1 MSNVTA
7 LERIEKP
14 TGALALTSDQIQWT
28 PAQRAALAQIGLDKA
43 DDANLSVF
51 LHYCQRTGMD
61 PFTRQ
66 IYMIGRW
73 DRHASRLKY
82 TIQMAIDGFRIIAQ
96 RSLQYAGQTEPQ
108 WCGPDGV
115 WKDVW
120 VDHTRPPVAARI
132 GVLRHGWPQPTYAV
146 AHFAEF
152 APMRDGKLEP
162 MWQRM
167 PANQIAKCAEAAA
180 LRKAFPNDLSGMYV
194 PEELEKDAE
203 FPTMDAPTA
212 AEPEK
217 IDWDTKLDEAR
228 GDYDK
233 LRALW
238 SLAKGLEPNNL
249 ALLERIAEAG
259 EAAKQAAEQPPDVV
273 DAEVVDDPKASTAR
287 MASKGQLQKLA
298 IVLGDRG
305 LKDRATRL
313 AVLSDRVK
321 RPLASTAEL
330 TATEADTLLK
340 LFSDDSADALIADI
354 LAHLA
359 NGTQAGAA

>member
-73 DRHASRLKY
+73 DRNAGRLKY

-115 WKDVW
+115 WRDVW
-120 VDHTRPPVAARI
+120 VDHTKPPVAARI
-132 GVLRHGWPQPTYAV
+132 GVLRNGWPMPTYAV

-152 APMRDGKLEP
+152 APIRDGKLEP
-162 MWQRM
+162 MWARM

-203 FPTMDAPTA
+203 FPTMERPATPE
-212 AEPEK
+212 AEK
-217 IDWDTKLDEAR
+217 VDWDAKLDEAL
-228 GDYDK
+228 GDYDR
-233 LRALW
+233 LRGLW

-249 ALLERIAEAG
+249 ELLERIAEAG
-259 EAAKQAAEQPPDVV
+259 EAAKQAAAHQPEVV
-273 DAEVVDDPKASTAR
+273 DAEVVEDPKGPTNR
-287 MASKGQLQKLA
+287 PASKGQLQKLA
-298 IVLGDRG
+298 IVLGERG
-305 LKDRATRL
+305 LKDRAQKL
-313 AVLSDRVK
+313 AVLSVRLK
-321 RPLASTAEL
+321 RTLASTAEL
-330 TATEADTLLK
+330 TSSEAENLVK
-340 LFSDDSADALIADI
+340 LFGDDSADALVADI
-354 LAHLA
+354 LAHLSVEPEA
-359 NGTQAGAA
+359 VA

>member
-14 TGALALTSDQIQWT
+14 AGALALTSDQIQWT
-28 PAQRAALAQIGLDKA
+28 SGQRAALAQIGLDKA

-73 DRHASRLKY
+73 DGREQRVKY

-108 WCGPDGV
+108 WCGRDGV

-120 VDHTRPPVAARI
+120 VDHATPPVAARV

-152 APMRDGKLEP
+152 APTKKDGALEP
-162 MWQRM
+162 MWKRM
-167 PANQIAKCAEAAA
+167 PANQISKCAEAAA

-194 PEELEKDAE
+194 PEELERNDEYPIAE
-203 FPTMDAPTA
+203 QPVKP
-212 AEPEK
+212 EPEV
-217 IDWDTKLDEAR
+217 IDWDAR
-228 GDYDK
+228 IAEVATDYDA

-238 SLAKGLEPNNL
+238 TEAKGLEPNNL
-249 ALLERIAEAG
+249 ELLERIAAAG
-259 EAAKQAAEQPPDVV
+259 TAAKDGTARPEVFDGEIVEEPVAPVQEQERTEAAWRHEKHITAPDPNC
-273 DAEVVDDPKASTAR
+273 D
-287 MASKGQLQKLA
+287 LC
-298 IVLGDRG
+298 
-305 LKDRATRL
+305 
-313 AVLSDRVK
+313 
-321 RPLASTAEL
+321 TAEL
-330 TATEADTLLK
+330 
-340 LFSDDSADALIADI
+340 
-354 LAHLA
+354 
-359 NGTQAGAA
+359 QAGE

>member
-28 PAQRAALAQIGLDKA
+28 PAQRAALVQIGLDKA

-73 DRHASRLKY
+73 DRNAGRLKY

-120 VDHTRPPVAARI
+120 VDHTKPPVAARI

-203 FPTMDAPTA
+203 FPTMDPPTT
-212 AEPEK
+212 PEQEK
-217 IDWDTKLDEAR
+217 VDWDTKLDEAR

-238 SLAKGLEPNNL
+238 SLARGLEPNNL

-259 EAAKQAAEQPPDVV
+259 EAAKQGTAQQPDVV
-273 DAEVVDDPKASTAR
+273 DAEVIEDLKDPAKR
-287 MASKGQLQKLA
+287 PASKGQLQKLA
-298 IVLGDRG
+298 IVLGERG
-305 LKDRATRL
+305 LKDRSQKL
-313 AVLSDRVK
+313 AVLSARVN
-321 RPLASTAEL
+321 RTLTSTTEL
-330 TATEADTLLK
+330 SSSEADTLVK
-340 LFSDDSADALIADI
+340 LFGDDSADALVADI
-354 LAHLA
+354 LAHLSDSA
-359 NGTQAGAA
+359 EAGVA